1 MLAKIAPLTNDFRA
15 VARYLVRGRSA
26 CPDPKRVAWT
36 ISQNLP
42 TDDPE
47 LAAAYMAATAAAS
60 VRTRKAAYHVM
71 IAWQAREQP
80 TFQMM
85 QDVARQALVLAG
97 LDEHQALIMGH
108 GDKPHPHLHILLN
121 RVHPETARAW
131 KTTHDYAAFDRI
143 MRVLADAHGCEYAPA
158 HVYNPVL
165 TDTLPKAPGTRALR
179 AARGGAPTSRP
190 QWSRS
195 TTRKMSE
202 LLSADIT
209 PSSAVEDVVAV
220 LGGHGLHLEAK
231 GWGHVIGNADGY
243 AKLSRIRLAAQARLL
258 EMVKGVA
265 PMRRSSVR
273 RRRMFEVDGVDIMR
287 AMVTLGL
294 ADKKD
299 IAAAVQ
305 DKRLE
310 RELELARQAMC
321 SSTSLVPIALLG
333 TGRRRQKAANERVR
347 RVRQSPR
354 VPDRVPRPYV
364 GRPARPQDG
373 R

>member
-1 MLAKIAPLTNDFRA
+1 MLAKIAPLTNDFHA

-26 CPDPKRVAWT
+26 RPDPKRVAWT
-36 ISQNLP
+36 VSQNLP

-60 VRTRKAAYHVM
+60 VRTRKAAYHLM
-71 IAWQAREQP
+71 IAWQARERP
-80 TFQMM
+80 TPEVM
-85 QDVARQALVLAG
+85 QDVARQALGLAG
-97 LDEHQALIMGH
+97 LGEHQAMIMGH

-121 RVHPETARAW
+121 RVHPETGRAW
-131 KTTHDYAAFDRI
+131 RTTHDYAAFDRI
-143 MRVLADAHGCEYAPA
+143 MRMLADAHGCEYAPA
-158 HVYNPVL
+158 HVYNPEL

-190 QWSRS
+190 QWSRRA
-195 TTRKMSE
+195 TREIGE
-202 LLSADIT
+202 LLSEDIT
-209 PSSAVEDVVAV
+209 PSSAFEDVVAV
-220 LGGHGLHLEAK
+220 LDRHGLNLEPK

-243 AKLSRIRLAAQARLL
+243 AKLSSVGLASSARLL
-258 EMVKGVA
+258 ELVKGIAA
-265 PMRRSSVR
+265 PVRRSGVR
-273 RRRMFEVDGVDIMR
+273 RRVFEVDGVDITR

-310 RELELARQAMC
+310 RELEVARREMC
-321 SSTSLVPIALLG
+321 SSTSLVSSVGA
-333 TGRRRQKAANERVR
+333 GRRQQVGTNVRVR
-347 RVRQSPR
+347 QARQSPR
-354 VPDRVPRPYV
+354 VPDRVPRQYV
-364 GRPARPQDG
+364 VRPVRPQGG